1 MYWATHA
8 RRILLLL
15 QQHSRYQHHVQD
27 QHMQLQAWSS
37 SHYVAEEGLF
47 YQTDTADG
55 GEDSISGD
63 GCRVSINAAMVTPR
77 QHRPRCRVT

>member
-1 MYWATHA
+1 
-8 RRILLLL
+8 
-15 QQHSRYQHHVQD
+15 
-27 QHMQLQAWSS
+27 MQLQGWFS
-37 SHYVAEEGLF
+37 SHYLAEEGLF

-77 QHRPRCRVT
+77 QLLLHCQTNDSAPTW